1 MRTGYYNEQ
10 KLTDERLTK
19 ALKHVQKRL
28 RNGETWSRKRTGGGI
43 TLGKVL
49 PEFNVSTKWSH
60 FFKTFDYSK
69 RITEGRI
76 SRERHAWQ
84 TQEAIKAELR
94 RRGLLDRPGPK
105 AAPAPKPK
113 PEPKPQP
120 EPVKAEVREKPVP
133 KGSTQGVAVKLSDF
147 AFTDRMTHIKLRWM
161 ERVVRDRR
169 VGYEAHYTTHLLEP
183 QVYAYEERK
192 SQDGGTYMHRRR
204 LRGDFRQGALTPS
217 AQERIVQEGREQMA
231 KALPGRGL
239 ERLEDTLAT
248 MRFLMR

>member
-1 MRTGYYNEQ
+1 MTKTGYYNEQ

-19 ALKHVQKRL
+19 ALKHVQRRL

-49 PEFNVSTKWSH
+49 PEFGVSTKWSH
-60 FFKTFDYSK
+60 FFKTFDYSR

-94 RRGLLDRPGPK
+94 KAGLLAKAQPPKPAPRPET
-105 AAPAPKPK
+105 PKPK
-113 PEPKPQP
+113 TAPQAVD
-120 EPVKAEVREKPVP
+120 VKLQEWRFTDGMGAIRLCWQVREQSARRPV
-133 KGSTQGVAVKLSDF
+133 
-147 AFTDRMTHIKLRWM
+147 
-161 ERVVRDRR
+161 
-169 VGYEAHYTTHLLEP
+169 YTSVQTLHRLEP

-192 SQDGGTYMHRRR
+192 SQDGSTYMHRRR

-217 AQERIVQEGREQMA
+217 AQERIVQEGREQVAAM
-231 KALPGRGL
+231 LPGRGL
-239 ERLEDTLAT
+239 ERLEDSLAT

>member
-19 ALKHVQKRL
+19 ALKHVQRRL

-49 PEFNVSTKWSH
+49 PEFGVSTKWSH
-60 FFKTFDYSK
+60 FFKTFDYSR

-94 RRGLLDRPGPK
+94 KAGLLAKAQPPK
-105 AAPAPKPK
+105 PAPKP
-113 PEPKPQP
+113 ETPKTKTAPQTVD
-120 EPVKAEVREKPVP
+120 VKLQEWRFTDGMGAIRLCWQVREQSARRPV
-133 KGSTQGVAVKLSDF
+133 
-147 AFTDRMTHIKLRWM
+147 
-161 ERVVRDRR
+161 
-169 VGYEAHYTTHLLEP
+169 YTSVQTLHRLEP
-183 QVYAYEERK
+183 QVYAYEVRETPLGDEYVR
-192 SQDGGTYMHRRR
+192 RRR
-204 LRGDFRQGALTPS
+204 LGGDFKQGTLTEQ
-217 AQERIVQEGREQMA
+217 ARERIVAEGREQVAAM
-231 KALPGRGL
+231 LPGRGL
-239 ERLEDTLAT
+239 ERLEDSLAT